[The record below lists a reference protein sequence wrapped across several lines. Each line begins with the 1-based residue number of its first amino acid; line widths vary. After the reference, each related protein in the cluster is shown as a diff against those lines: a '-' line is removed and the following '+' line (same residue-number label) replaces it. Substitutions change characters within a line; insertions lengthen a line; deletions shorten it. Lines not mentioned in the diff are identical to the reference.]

1 MEFIAKTEIEDG
13 TVLVS
18 FPDCPGCQTEGDDLA
33 DARVQAQ
40 EALVGWLE
48 THLQEGLVPPRPA
61 YKGKGIAVPVPVV
74 LGLKLQL
81 RWARADAGL
90 TQGQLAK
97 RLGVSQQMI
106 AKLEHPDYEPSITR
120 LEAAV
125 KALGGELHADIAMGA
140 SIGAVIGAV
149 LAGPAGA
156 VAGAAFGSAMAS
168 KGGKKKAHR
177 AAPRRHLTST

>member
-1 MEFIAKTEIEDG
+1 MEYIAKTEIEDG

-18 FPDCPGCQTEGDDLA
+18 FPDCPGCQTEGEDLD

-48 THLQEGLVPPRPA
+48 THLQEGLVAPRPA
-61 YKGKGIAVPVPVV
+61 FKGKGIAVPVPVV

-90 TQGQLAK
+90 SQAQFAK
-97 RLGVSQQMI
+97 RLGVSQQMV

-120 LEAAV
+120 LAEAV
-125 KALGGELHADIAMGA
+125 GALGGSLRAEIAWP
-140 SIGAVIGAV
+140 
-149 LAGPAGA
+149 L
-156 VAGAAFGSAMAS
+156 
-168 KGGKKKAHR
+168 KAR
-177 AAPRRHLTST
+177 AAHAH